1 MPEALF
7 RTGPDTNPLIGL
19 SNPGSDEPTRYFR
32 ISDTELRS
40 AAHGGLDGLRALLT
54 TDRQTPHPETTEIH
68 ERRRPFHAGPDADG
82 LVSGF
87 MRSHISK
94 MPERAT
100 ITEPVEPARW
110 FFKGID
116 TWLRSPGDDLHVPAD
131 AVALIEE
138 PEVVLVFLNDQDG
151 TPHYVGYTLGND
163 LCDIGLHRKDPA
175 YNPYCKLCE
184 TSVLPYVF
192 LGTPPSSVTG
202 TTTITRDGRTSW
214 KGDFSCGSDS
224 LYYTVDEMAGHLFSY
239 PILRRPGALNYV
251 FLGADN
257 ASYHDGYR
265 IADGDSISIDFS
277 SHGLTLDNRVVF
289 TPATLV
295 TVA

>member
-1 MPEALF
+1 MSRAIF
-7 RTGPDTNPLIGL
+7 RTGTDAQPLIGL
-19 SNPGSDEPTRYFR
+19 SNPGSDEPTRYFH
-32 ISDTELRS
+32 ITDTELRE
-40 AAHGGLDGLRALLT
+40 AARSGLDGLRSLLT
-54 TDRQTPHPETTEIH
+54 QDRERFDPAATDTAEH
-68 ERRRPFHAGPDADG
+68 RRPFPAAPDADG

-87 MRSHISK
+87 MRSHVSK
-94 MPERAT
+94 MPERT
-100 ITEPVEPARW
+100 TTEPVEPARW

-116 TWLRSPGDDLHVPAD
+116 TWLRDTGDDLHVPSE

-138 PEVVLVFLNDQDG
+138 PEVVLLFLNDDEG
-151 TPHYVGYTLGND
+151 TPRYLGYTLGND
-163 LCDIGLHRKDPA
+163 LCDIGLHLKNPA

-192 LGTPPSSVTG
+192 LESPPSSVAG
-202 TTTITRDGRTSW
+202 TVTITRDGRTSW

-224 LYYTVDEMAGHLFSY
+224 LYYTVDEMVGHFFSY
-239 PILRRPGALNYV
+239 PIVRRPGALNYV

-277 SHGLTLDNRVVF
+277 SHGVALDNRVAF
-289 TPATLV
+289 TPASLV
-295 TVA
+295 TLG